1 MWCRYVKSS
10 EIQIWPVLASF
21 IVSILFQGLM
31 ALATIVREPFGDD
44 LDDFNI
50 DSMLMHAER
59 ERERERRERERE
71 RRGIERAGERERERE
86 ERERGRGE

>member
-59 ERERERRERERE
+59 EVRVRVRVKVRVRVSQHRLHAHA
-71 RRGIERAGERERERE
+71 RGER
-86 ERERGRGE
+86 G